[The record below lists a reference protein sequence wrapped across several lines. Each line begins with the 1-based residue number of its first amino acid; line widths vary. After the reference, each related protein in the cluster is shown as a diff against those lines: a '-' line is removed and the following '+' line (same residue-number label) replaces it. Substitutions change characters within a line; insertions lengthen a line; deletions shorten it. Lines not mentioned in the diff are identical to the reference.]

1 MTRGKEGTYR
11 HRAES
16 SVFVDVGGG
25 SLARRDRGWNP
36 RRERLKT
43 RLPPCTPQAALRAFV
58 GGGPSYRGRWTRGES
73 AGRFRRTINRLKF
86 AIAAGSGHS
95 PPISARCK
103 ALILLR
109 RLRDA
114 PGLRCCHHYGFG
126 KIALAKR
133 KFSRG
138 RMRAGS
144 VTVGHEHRPVQLH
157 HREHVG
163 RADTE
168 Q

>member
-43 RLPPCTPQAALRAFV
+43 RLPPCRPQAALRAFV

-95 PPISARCK
+95 PPISARF
-103 ALILLR
+103 ADSIEVTSR
-109 RLRDA
+109 RPRSKMLSS
-114 PGLRCCHHYGFG
+114 L
-126 KIALAKR
+126 
-133 KFSRG
+133 
-138 RMRAGS
+138 
-144 VTVGHEHRPVQLH
+144 
-157 HREHVG
+157 
-163 RADTE
+163 
-168 Q
+168 

>member
-36 RRERLKT
+36 RRERLET
-43 RLPPCTPQAALRAFV
+43 HLPPCTPQAALRAFV
-58 GGGPSYRGRWTRGES
+58 GGGPSYQDGARGGS
-73 AGRFRRTINRLKF
+73 AGRFRTRHKPPEICHCGGKR
-86 AIAAGSGHS
+86 SS

-103 ALILLR
+103 APILLR

-133 KFSRG
+133 KFSRA